1 MLKTKAN
8 MRKRLSEKI
17 VTGSNKGNSGE
28 LLSWKAL
35 PWKV

>member
-1 MLKTKAN
+1 

-28 LLSWKAL
+28 LLSWKAQRL
-35 PWKV
+35 SK